1 MGLLIKVNNIYLS
14 NPANRQKPAPGYSET
29 SRGRRKTG
37 AKLPLEYSGIFQ
49 QGRNVF
55 S

>member
-1 MGLLIKVNNIYLS
+1 MDLLIKVNNIS
-14 NPANRQKPAPGYSET
+14 QIRQITKKPAPGYSET

>member
-1 MGLLIKVNNIYLS
+1 MDLLIKVNNIS
-14 NPANRQKPAPGYSET
+14 QIRQITPGYSET

-49 QGRNVF
+49 QGQNVF